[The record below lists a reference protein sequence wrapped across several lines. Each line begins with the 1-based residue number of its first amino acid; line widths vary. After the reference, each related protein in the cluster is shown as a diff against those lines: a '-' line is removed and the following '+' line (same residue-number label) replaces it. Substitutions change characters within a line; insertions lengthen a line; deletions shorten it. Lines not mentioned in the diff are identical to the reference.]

1 MEEREA
7 TESAPPPARAPEPA
21 APPSNVVQLPLWP
34 EAARGQGVGCPLN
47 NAKRERSVTWG
58 YAPGEKLERARAL
71 IGKGLTVRG
80 AATRLRVGKTALYE
94 ALRARQNLGL
104 WPSFD

>member
-1 MEEREA
+1 
-7 TESAPPPARAPEPA
+7 
-21 APPSNVVQLPLWP
+21 
-34 EAARGQGVGCPLN
+34 
-47 NAKRERSVTWG
+47 VTWG